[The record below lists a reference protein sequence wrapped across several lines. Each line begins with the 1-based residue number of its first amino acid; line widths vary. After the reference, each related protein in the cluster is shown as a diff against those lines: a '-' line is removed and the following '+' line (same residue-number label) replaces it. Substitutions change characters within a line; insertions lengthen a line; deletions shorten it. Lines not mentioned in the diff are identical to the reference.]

1 MFRKTLLA
9 AVILTMLA
17 IALPQAAQ
25 AG

>member
-1 MFRKTLLA
+1 MFRKTLVA